1 MMMKNVEVK
10 GLGLTL
16 TDTLREHTLRRI
28 ATAFDRI
35 GDRIGRITVRV
46 GDLNG
51 PRGGCDKYC
60 RVLVRIPGL
69 EDVYV
74 EDTGEDLYETITRAV
89 ERAAWSSRRRVRS
102 AIFRRRSAW
111 PGMPEP
117 AEAL

>member
-1 MMMKNVEVK
+1 MKNVEVK
-10 GLGLTL
+10 GLGITL

-28 ATAFDRI
+28 NSAFNRI
-35 GDRIGRITVRV
+35 ADRIGRVTVRV
-46 GDLNG
+46 GDMNG

-60 RVLVRIPGL
+60 RVLVRIPGQ

-74 EDTGEDLYETITRAV
+74 EAACEDLYEAIGRAA
-89 ERAAWSSRRRVRS
+89 ERAAWTARRRLRS
-102 AIFRRRSAW
+102 ALFRRRTAW